1 MRGFIGKGAEGLM
14 KENVMQKMRGL
25 AGFMQR
31 CVGIIFLVIF
41 LPVLFCVFFI
51 GNRMDYFEV
60 CKITCVLDNVVI
72 ALLAAVLFALM
83 LCIYYLFRKVTY
95 NKAANWFVNGLLAA
109 FFVGVYFLGVEVSK
123 CIAFY
128 SGWDVS
134 CLAGTVYNLSA
145 GTPIGGE
152 VYYSMYPYNVPI
164 VYFMQKAYDW
174 AKNNSAYPYNAEF
187 IWIQMNN
194 AFISIAGFASCMTVK
209 RLTKQ
214 VFPTIVVLGLYVAC
228 VVFSPWKI
236 IPYTDMMAIAFPIL
250 CICLY
255 LYSLTSSKGGR
266 YLYFALACLAA
277 AIGAL
282 IKSSVYIMV
291 VAIILTELVKLLKNM
306 KVLWKEFLIKCA
318 IIVICVLAAG
328 GVKSYTH
335 EKTGFT
341 PNKEISAT
349 LHHFFLMGLNE
360 ETTGGHYS
368 GDVAIF
374 GQYATGKER
383 NQAELQ
389 LAFDRIKERG
399 VIGYPYFLLRKLT
412 MVFNDGTFTWG
423 KEGGFY
429 FSDYQN
435 LTDAPYK
442 EFLRELYWFD
452 TPLTGRF
459 NTYSQLVWFFILLGI
474 PGICIG
480 LKKDESGV
488 QTVLAL
494 CVLGIVMYMALLEAR
509 ARYLICF
516 LPLLITVS
524 TLGGVEIYKYFSTN
538 ILVKRV
544 AERIVGRKDRN

>member
-1 MRGFIGKGAEGLM
+1 
-14 KENVMQKMRGL
+14 MQKMKGL
-25 AGFMQR
+25 ADFMQR
-31 CVGIIFLVIF
+31 CIGIIFLVLF

-72 ALLAAVLFALM
+72 VLLAAVLFVLM
-83 LCIYYLFRKVTY
+83 IGIYYLLHKATCGKATY
-95 NKAANWFVNGLLAA
+95 NKLTCNKVINRCINVLLAL
-109 FFVGVYFLGVEVSK
+109 FFVGVYFLGVEISK

-134 CLAGTVYNLSA
+134 CLAGTVYNLSV

-174 AKNNSAYPYNAEF
+174 AMNSSTYPYNAEF

-209 RLTKQ
+209 RLTKK
-214 VFPTIVVLGLYVAC
+214 VFPTVVVLGLYVAC

-255 LYSLTSSKGGR
+255 LYSVTSSRKAGR
-266 YLYFALACLAA
+266 YVYFALSCLVA

-282 IKSSVYIMV
+282 IKSSVYIML
-291 VAIILTELVKLLKNM
+291 VAIVLTELVKLLKNI
-306 KVLWKEFLIKCA
+306 KVLWKECLIKCA
-318 IIVICVLAAG
+318 IIVICILVAG
-328 GVKSYTH
+328 AVKNHTH

-389 LAFDRIKERG
+389 LAFERIKERG

-459 NTYSQLVWFFILLGI
+459 NTFSQLVWFFILLGI

-480 LKKDESGV
+480 IKKDQNGV
-488 QTVLAL
+488 LTVLTL

-516 LPLLITVS
+516 LPLLITIS
-524 TLGGVEIYKYFSTN
+524 TLGGVQIYEALEKSRV
-538 ILVKRV
+538 IKRCKV
-544 AERIVGRKDRN
+544 LIADRKNKN

>member
-1 MRGFIGKGAEGLM
+1 MMVKMRELAGLM
-14 KENVMQKMRGL
+14 
-25 AGFMQR
+25 QR
-31 CVGIIFLVIF
+31 FVGIIFMVLF

-72 ALLAAVLFALM
+72 ALLAIVLFVVM
-83 LCIYYLFRKVTY
+83 LAIYYLFRKVTY
-95 NKAANWFVNGLLAA
+95 NKKINWCVNGLLAV
-109 FFVGVYFLGVEVSK
+109 FFVGVYFVGVEISK

-145 GTPIGGE
+145 GTPIGDE
-152 VYYSMYPYNVPI
+152 VYYSMYPHNVPI

-194 AFISIAGFASCMTVK
+194 AFVSIAGFVSCMTVK

-214 VFPTIVVLGLYVAC
+214 VIPTLVMLGLYVAC

-236 IPYTDMMAIAFPIL
+236 IPYTDMMAITFPIL

-255 LYSLTSSKGGR
+255 LYSVTSSKKVGR
-266 YLYFALACLAA
+266 YLYFTLACLSAT
-277 AIGAL
+277 IGAL
-282 IKSSVYIMV
+282 IKASVYIML
-291 VAIILTELVKLLKNM
+291 VAIALTELVRLLKDI
-306 KVLWKEFLIKCA
+306 KALWKQFLMKYVV
-318 IIVICVLAAG
+318 IVVCVLVAG
-328 GVKSYTH
+328 GVKTYTY

-341 PNKEISAT
+341 PNKEISST
-349 LHHFFLMGLNE
+349 LHHYFLMGLNE
-360 ETTGGHYS
+360 ETTGGYYS

-383 NQAELQ
+383 KQAELE
-389 LAFDRIKERG
+389 LAFERIKERG

-429 FSDYQN
+429 FSDYQH
-435 LTDAPYK
+435 LTDASYK

-494 CVLGIVMYMALLEAR
+494 SFLGIVMYMALLEAR

-516 LPLLITVS
+516 LPLIITVS
-524 TLGGVEIYKYFSTN
+524 VMGGVQIYKALSTGKIACRMAG
-538 ILVKRV
+538 IL
-544 AERIVGRKDRN
+544 AGRKRKEI

>member
-1 MRGFIGKGAEGLM
+1 MMM
-14 KENVMQKMRGL
+14 KMKGL

-31 CVGIIFLVIF
+31 FVGVIFMVLF

-72 ALLAAVLFALM
+72 TLLAAVLFVVM
-83 LCIYYLFRKVTY
+83 LGIYYLLRKVTY
-95 NKAANWFVNGLLAA
+95 NKTVNWCVDGLLVV
-109 FFVGVYFLGVEVSK
+109 FFVGVYFLGVEISK

-174 AKNNSAYPYNAEF
+174 AKSNSAYPYNAEF

-194 AFISIAGFASCMTVK
+194 AFISIAGFASCMAVK
-209 RLTKQ
+209 RVTKQ
-214 VFPTIVVLGLYVAC
+214 VFPTIIVLGLYVAC

-255 LYSLTSSKGGR
+255 LYSVTSIDKVGR
-266 YLYFALACLAA
+266 YIYFALACLTATM
-277 AIGAL
+277 GAL
-282 IKSSVYIMV
+282 IKSSAYIML
-291 VAIILTELVKLLKNM
+291 VAIVLTELVKLLKDSKM
-306 KVLWKEFLIKCA
+306 LWKEILIKCA
-318 IIVICVLAAG
+318 VIVICVLAAG
-328 GVKSYTH
+328 GVKDYTH

-389 LAFDRIKERG
+389 LAFERIKERG

-442 EFLRELYWFD
+442 EFLRKLYWFD

-459 NTYSQLVWFFILLGI
+459 STYSQLVWFFILLGV

-488 QTVLAL
+488 QTVLTL
-494 CVLGIVMYMALLEAR
+494 SFLGIVMYMALLEAR

-516 LPLLITVS
+516 LPLIITVS
-524 TLGGVEIYKYFSTN
+524 VMGSVQIYRALSASKIADRMAG
-538 ILVKRV
+538 ILTGSK
-544 AERIVGRKDRN
+544 K

>member
-1 MRGFIGKGAEGLM
+1 M
-14 KENVMQKMRGL
+14 MQKSRTL
-25 AGFMQR
+25 AGFMQS
-31 CVGIIFLVIF
+31 CVGSLFLLLF

-72 ALLAAVLFALM
+72 ALLAVLLFIVM
-83 LCIYYLFRKVTY
+83 LGIYYLLRKVTY
-95 NKAANWFVNGLLAA
+95 NKTVNWCVNGLLVV
-109 FFVGVYFLGVEVSK
+109 FFVGVYFLGVEISK

-134 CLAGTVYNLSA
+134 CLTGTVYNLSA
-145 GTPIGGE
+145 GTLIGDE
-152 VYYSMYPYNVPI
+152 VYYSMYPHNVPI
-164 VYFMQKAYDW
+164 VYFMQKAYGW
-174 AKNNSAYPYNAEF
+174 AKNSMGYPYNAEF
-187 IWIQMNN
+187 IWLQMNN
-194 AFISIAGFASCMTVK
+194 AFISIAGFASCIAVK

-214 VFPTIVVLGLYVAC
+214 VIPTFVMLGLYVAC

-255 LYSLTSSKGGR
+255 LYSVTSSKKVVR
-266 YLYFALACLAA
+266 YICFALACLSAT
-277 AIGAL
+277 IGAL
-282 IKSSVYIMV
+282 IKASVYIML
-291 VAIILTELVKLLKNM
+291 VAIGLTELVKLLKNV
-306 KVLWKEFLIKCA
+306 KGLWKEFLIKCA

-328 GVKSYTH
+328 AVKDYTH

-341 PNKEISAT
+341 QNKEISAT
-349 LHHFFLMGLNE
+349 FHHYFLMGLNE
-360 ETTGGHYS
+360 ETTGGYYS

-383 NQAELQ
+383 NQAEMQ
-389 LAFDRIKERG
+389 MAFERIKEKG

-480 LKKDESGV
+480 LRKDESGV

-494 CVLGIVMYMALLEAR
+494 SFLGIVMYMALLEAR

-516 LPLLITVS
+516 LPLIITVS
-524 TLGGVEIYKYFSTN
+524 VMGGVQIYKALSTSKF
-538 ILVKRV
+538 LSDKMRHL
-544 AERIVGRKDRN
+544 RNPL

>member
-1 MRGFIGKGAEGLM
+1 MKMRDLAGLM
-14 KENVMQKMRGL
+14 
-25 AGFMQR
+25 QR
-31 CVGIIFLVIF
+31 LIGIIFMVLF
-41 LPVLFCVFFI
+41 LPVLFCVCFI

-60 CKITCVLDNVVI
+60 CKITCVMDNVVI
-72 ALLAAVLFALM
+72 ALFAAVLFVVM
-83 LCIYYLFRKVTY
+83 LGIYYLLCKETY
-95 NKAANWFVNGLLAA
+95 NKTVNWCVNGLLVV
-109 FFVGVYFLGVEVSK
+109 FFVGVYFLGVEISK

-134 CLAGTVYNLSA
+134 CLTGTVYNLSA
-145 GTPIGGE
+145 GTPIGDE

-174 AKNNSAYPYNAEF
+174 AKSSSTYPYNAEF

-194 AFISIAGFASCMTVK
+194 AFVSIAGFASCMTVK

-214 VFPTIVVLGLYVAC
+214 VLPTFVVLGLYVAC

-255 LYSLTSSKGGR
+255 LYSVTSNGKAGR
-266 YLYFALACLAA
+266 YIYFALACLTAT
-277 AIGAL
+277 IGAL
-282 IKSSVYIMV
+282 IKSSVYIML
-291 VAIILTELVKLLKNM
+291 VAIVLTELIKLLRNM
-306 KVLWKEFLIKCA
+306 KGLWREVLIKCA
-318 IIVICVLAAG
+318 IIFICIFAAV
-328 GVKSYTH
+328 GVKNYTH

-383 NQAELQ
+383 NQAELE
-389 LAFDRIKERG
+389 LAFERIKERG

-429 FSDYQN
+429 FSDYQH
-435 LTDAPYK
+435 LTDASYK

-494 CVLGIVMYMALLEAR
+494 SFLGIVMYMALLEAR

-516 LPLLITVS
+516 LPLIITVS
-524 TLGGVEIYKYFSTN
+524 VMGGVQIYKAFSTSKITGRMKG
-538 ILVKRV
+538 ILADRKRK
-544 AERIVGRKDRN
+544 EI

>member
-1 MRGFIGKGAEGLM
+1 M
-14 KENVMQKMRGL
+14 KMRGL
-25 AGFMQR
+25 ADFMQR
-31 CVGIIFLVIF
+31 CVGIIFLVLF

-72 ALLAAVLFALM
+72 VLLAAVLFALM
-83 LCIYYLFRKVTY
+83 IGIYYLLHKATCGKVTF
-95 NKAANWFVNGLLAA
+95 NKSINWCINVLLAL
-109 FFVGVYFLGVEVSK
+109 FFVGVYFLGVEISK

-174 AKNNSAYPYNAEF
+174 AKNSSAYPYNAEF

-209 RLTKQ
+209 RLTKK

-255 LYSLTSSKGGR
+255 LYSVTSSQKAGR
-266 YLYFALACLAA
+266 YVYFALSCLTA

-282 IKSSVYIMV
+282 IKSSVYIML
-291 VAIILTELVKLLKNM
+291 VAIVLTELIKLLKDI
-306 KVLWKEFLIKCA
+306 KGLWKECLIKCA
-318 IIVICVLAAG
+318 IIVICILAAT
-328 GVKSYTH
+328 GVKNYTH

-341 PNKEISAT
+341 PNHEISAT

-360 ETTGGHYS
+360 ATTGGHYS

-383 NQAELQ
+383 NQAELK
-389 LAFDRIKERG
+389 LAFERIKERG

-429 FSDYQN
+429 FSDYQH

-480 LKKDESGV
+480 IKKDKNGV
-488 QTVLAL
+488 WTVLTL
-494 CVLGIVMYMALLEAR
+494 CVLGVVMYMALLEAR

-516 LPLLITVS
+516 LPLLITIS
-524 TLGGVEIYKYFSTN
+524 TLGGVQIYEALLQSR
-538 ILVKRV
+538 IIKRCKV
-544 AERIVGRKDRN
+544 LLADRKKKN